1 LSKGLGWPNNFA
13 KVFLKKADIDGKRVS
28 GDTLSH
34 LLLLTLE
41 PGAAF
46 MRLPQFFCAQI
57 HVAKLISRLL
67 PF

>member
-1 LSKGLGWPNNFA
+1 M
-13 KVFLKKADIDGKRVS
+13 DDKRVS

-46 MRLPQFFCAQI
+46 MRLPQFFLW
-57 HVAKLISRLL
+57 VNSRGQN
-67 PF
+67 